1 LFNFIYKKL
10 KQKWIWY
17 KKRTGKLRYIRQN
30 DYKKNRKN
38 KSIKII
44 NTIMFLNNE
53 MIKNIHKYLAICGII
68 APLLFAFKVL
78 IIGFYH
84 PNYNHITQYMSEL
97 GAINAPYAII
107 NNTGLAIG
115 GILITLFSYG
125 FLKELNEKKSILIQI
140 GFSLV
145 FISGLSF
152 FLIGF
157 SPCDPDCINFSTI
170 GIIHSYLSNTA
181 QLPLIIAPLFLICT
195 FKGIKKW
202 NSVYVF
208 SFLTV
213 LFGIAFFLIYKYYLL
228 EDYTGLLQRISFGI
242 PLLWIEIMGIKTYK
256 LKLSKS

>member
-1 LFNFIYKKL
+1 
-10 KQKWIWY
+10 
-17 KKRTGKLRYIRQN
+17 
-30 DYKKNRKN
+30 
-38 KSIKII
+38 
-44 NTIMFLNNE
+44 MFLNIK
-53 MIKNIHKYLAICGII
+53 MIKNIQKYLAICGII
-68 APLLFAFKVL
+68 APILFAFKVL

-115 GILITLFSYG
+115 GILITLFSYS
-125 FLKELNEKKSILIQI
+125 LLQELNEKKTIFTIL

-157 SPCDPDCINFSTI
+157 FPCDPDCINFSTI

-181 QLPLIIAPLFLICT
+181 QLPLIIAPLFLIYN
-195 FKGIKKW
+195 FKENKKW
-202 NSVYVF
+202 SSVFVF
-208 SFLTV
+208 SILTFL
-213 LFGIAFFLIYKYYLL
+213 LGIVFFLIYKSYLL
-228 EDYTGLLQRISFGI
+228 EGYTGLLQRISFGI
-242 PLLWIEIMGIKTYK
+242 PLLWVEIMGIKTYK